1 MRIVFS
7 LLLVAVVG
15 ACVATTTLVIFDTT
29 GALGLCLHYGAL
41 RHATRCGGPPPA
53 VWKSVVLL
61 APAAFVYILC
71 APKHWPLW
79 AVLWFWPALF
89 WIGAIRCAQLGIEHA
104 GGFSYWLLA
113 AAVGCLLA
121 GFIPI
126 VGWRW
131 NVLPRDEPREAG
143 EVLLGFLLAGVGV
156 VGVLAGLVYVSLVS

>member
-1 MRIVFS
+1 VRIVFS
-7 LLLVAVVG
+7 LLLIAVVG

-29 GALGLCLHYGAL
+29 GAAGLCLHYGAL
-41 RHATRCGGPPPA
+41 RHAATCGDPPPA

-61 APAAFVYILC
+61 APAAFLYILV

-89 WIGAIRCAQLGIEHA
+89 WIGAVRCAQLGIEHA
-104 GGFSYWLLA
+104 GGFSYGLLA
-113 AAVGCLLA
+113 AAVGCVAA

-131 NVLPRDEPREAG
+131 NVVPRDDPREAG
-143 EVLLGFLLAGVGV
+143 EVLRGFLFGGIGALGFLG
-156 VGVLAGLVYVSLVS
+156 GLVYVSLVS